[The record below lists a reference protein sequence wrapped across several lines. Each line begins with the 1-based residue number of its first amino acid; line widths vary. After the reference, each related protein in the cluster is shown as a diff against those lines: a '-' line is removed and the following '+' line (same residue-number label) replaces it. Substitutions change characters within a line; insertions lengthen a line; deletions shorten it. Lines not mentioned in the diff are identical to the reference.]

1 MRKHIS
7 HGEVNIFSGSKIPNG
22 AVKIKPTSKG
32 YKVADSETTGN
43 FHMIEDKQGVEMY
56 EKGGV
61 LYLKNDVPTDV
72 FCVHEGR
79 HDTITLEPS
88 VWEIEAA
95 QEYDY
100 LTHEKRAVAD

>member
-1 MRKHIS
+1 MKKHYS
-7 HGEVNIFSGSKIPNG
+7 HGEVNIYQSLSVPDG
-22 AVKIKPTSKG
+22 AKRIKAKKKG
-32 YKVADSETTGN
+32 YKIADSETTGN
-43 FHMIEDKQGVEMY
+43 FHMVEDKQGVEMY
-56 EKGGV
+56 EKDGV

-100 LTHEKRAVAD
+100 LTHEKRSVAD